1 MTAKG
6 AIAGLVTGFAAVVLW
21 HNVGSDVHWIFGLYE
36 IVPGFAVCLF
46 FSVLVSLFD
55 KNKDKEMLENFEAY
69 RNMAD

>member
-6 AIAGLVTGFAAVVLW
+6 AIVGLVTGFASVVLW

-36 IVPGFAVCLF
+36 IVPGFIVCLF
-46 FSVLVSLFD
+46 FSVLVSLLD

-69 RNMAD
+69 KNMAD